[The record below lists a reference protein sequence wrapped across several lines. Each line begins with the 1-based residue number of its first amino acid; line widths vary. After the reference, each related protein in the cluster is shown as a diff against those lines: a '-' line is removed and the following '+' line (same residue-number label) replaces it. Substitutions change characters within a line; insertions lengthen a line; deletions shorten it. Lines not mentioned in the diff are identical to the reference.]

1 MPLVYRTL
9 IAVPEDQDPIATAS
23 AVLSRWLSKRGN
35 SGARV
40 DFASSGRHE
49 LSNRSR
55 ALVVRHDNPEE
66 GLSFLRLTTESDKP
80 DGVWRTTVTVVVDP
94 ELAPWRYLWL
104 DMTVDTAG
112 ASEQPRLDIMPPE
125 AARMLLD
132 ALPAH
137 DGGHRVHAAPVIV
150 RGRDDT
156 LMDTLVSAIRDPRRR
171 LAVLATGAPGDVT
184 VADWRTA
191 MAAALSRCTGMCSVY
206 VLDCAAQERIV
217 DLLPAGMDIPAGGV
231 RTFLPGVGGDPSRHP
246 RMSPT
251 TLDTAR
257 EGERIR
263 NWVGAALSRRVREN
277 ALEVTLP
284 DPLRA
289 VDALLDEETEDLRRA
304 PAPQNGFS
312 PGAPGAGTHPAAD
325 PDQAAEPAAAQE
337 IKALELQVQRLKEE
351 VTRQGERIGELAEER
366 RQLLAESA
374 DLAEELDEE
383 RGRLRGARYEVRWL
397 REQAREAGL
406 FRLAAAPAPRDP
418 ARRPP
423 HSVSELLERITDD
436 TALPH
441 LFFTIEDQT
450 VYELSDSRKESL
462 WVTRAWEALL
472 ALNDYARYQFDNP
485 DRGLGFHSYLKET
498 PDGYRVIPVKRL
510 ASQESDHVRNRG
522 KLNEKRFF
530 RVPPDVDPA
539 GRVPMYAHIKLD
551 IEYGICPRLYF
562 YPDLGPG
569 TTNRVYI
576 GYLGRHLPVQQSN

>member
-9 IAVPEDQDPIATAS
+9 IAVPEDQGDPIATAS

-40 DFASSGRHE
+40 DFTASGRYE

-80 DGVWRTTVTVVVDP
+80 DGVWRTVVTVVVDP

-104 DMTVDTAG
+104 DMAVDTAG

-137 DGGHRVHAAPVIV
+137 DGGHRIPPVPVIV

-156 LMDTLVSAIRDPRRR
+156 LMDALVSAIRDPERR

-191 MAAALSRCTGMCSVY
+191 MAAALSRCTGMGSVY
-206 VLDCAAQERIV
+206 VLDSAAQERIV
-217 DLLPAGMDIPAGGV
+217 HLLPEGMDIPSGGV
-231 RTFLPGVGGDPSRHP
+231 RTFLPGTGGDPSRHP
-246 RMSPT
+246 RMSPS

-257 EGERIR
+257 DGERIR

-277 ALEVTLP
+277 ALDIDLP
-284 DPLRA
+284 GPLRA

-304 PAPQNGFS
+304 PSPETGVS
-312 PGAPGAGTHPAAD
+312 PGVAGAHPAGESG
-325 PDQAAEPAAAQE
+325 QAADLAAAQE
-337 IKALELQVQRLKEE
+337 VKALELQVQRLKEE

-366 RQLLAESA
+366 RQLLAETA

-418 ARRPP
+418 ALRPP
-423 HSVSELLERITDD
+423 RSVSELLERITDD

-441 LFFTIEDQT
+441 LYFTIEDQT

-462 WVTRAWEALL
+462 WVTRAWEALI

-485 DRGLGFHSYLKET
+485 DRGLGFHSYLKEN

-530 RVPPDVDPA
+530 RVPEDVHPA

-562 YPDLGPG
+562 FPDLGPG

>member
-9 IAVPEDQDPIATAS
+9 ISIPEDHGNPVATVS

-40 DFASSGRHE
+40 DFTASGGYE

-55 ALVVRHDNPEE
+55 ALVVRHDNTEE
-66 GLSFLRLTTESDKP
+66 GLSFLRLTTESDKT
-80 DGVWRTTVTVVVDP
+80 DGVWRTVVTVVVDP
-94 ELAPWRYLWL
+94 KLAPWRYLWL
-104 DMTVDTAG
+104 DMSVDTAG
-112 ASEQPRLDIMPPE
+112 APEQPRLDIMPPE
-125 AARMLLD
+125 AARMLLE
-132 ALPAH
+132 ALPAY
-137 DGGHRVHAAPVIV
+137 DGGHRVPASPVIV
-150 RGRDDT
+150 RGRDET
-156 LMDTLVSAIRDPRRR
+156 LMDTLTSAVRDPERR

-184 VADWRTA
+184 VANWCTA
-191 MAAALSRCTGMCSVY
+191 IAAALSRCTGMGSVY
-206 VLDCAAQERIV
+206 VLDSAAQERV
-217 DLLPAGMDIPAGGV
+217 VPLLPEGLDIPSGGV
-231 RTFLPGVGGDPSRHP
+231 RTFLPGIEGDPARHP

-257 EGERIR
+257 DGERIR

-277 ALEVTLP
+277 ALEITLP
-284 DPLRA
+284 DGLSA
-289 VDALLDEETEDLRRA
+289 VDALLDEETEDLRR
-304 PAPQNGFS
+304 PS
-312 PGAPGAGTHPAAD
+312 APGGLETHPAA
-325 PDQAAEPAAAQE
+325 APAQDTESASVQE
-337 IKALELQVQRLKEE
+337 TKALELHIQRLREE
-351 VTRQGERIGELAEER
+351 ITRQGERIGELSEER
-366 RQLLAESA
+366 RRLLAETA
-374 DLAEELDEE
+374 DLAEDLAEE
-383 RGRLRGARYEVRWL
+383 RDRLRGARYEVRWL

-423 HSVSELLERITDD
+423 HSVPELLERITDG
-436 TALPH
+436 TALPY
-441 LFFTIEDQT
+441 LYFTIEDQT

-472 ALNDYARYQFDNP
+472 ALNDYARYQFDHP
-485 DRGLGFHSYLKET
+485 DRGLGFHSYLKEN
-498 PDGYRVIPVKRL
+498 PDGYQVIPVKRL

-530 RVPPDVDPA
+530 RVPEDVHPD

-562 YPDLGPG
+562 FPDLGPG